1 MCEKCNDSGR
11 VACPQIGDGV
21 LCEDN
26 HIGDNCPPGARE
38 DCTIP
43 CDCKPD
49 ADGGGDRKKLS
60 VDEIEQVILT
70 NAEPPIEILP
80 DGSAQMKP
88 SRATLESEI
97 DAMRPVVE
105 AAMALLQN
113 RVPGQSVAT
122 YFTPETWG
130 QFCAAVEKYEGPS
143 DGMRKAA
150 TIASILA
157 RSHEDKE
164 AP

>member
-11 VACPQIGDGV
+11 VACPKTWDGCCISV
-21 LCEDN
+21 DCDVF
-26 HIGDNCPPGARE
+26 DSRPANC
-38 DCTIP
+38 TVP
-43 CDCKPD
+43 CSC
-49 ADGGGDRKKLS
+49 DGGGGEKLS
-60 VDEIEQVILT
+60 VDEIEQVILE
-70 NAEPPIEILP
+70 NAEPPIEMLS
-80 DGSAQMKP
+80 DGSARMKP

-113 RVPGQSVAT
+113 RVPGQSIAT

-130 QFCAAVEKYEGPS
+130 QFCAAVEKYKGPS